1 MANQKISQFTYTSS
15 ITGDELIGVAINGE
29 NKAISTGTLLAY
41 ADNTI
46 LMQEHEK
53 RLNNLTFNLTANDM
67 LTRETAEKVSIV
79 VNQMEDMEVANNE
92 LVSYIGGAFE
102 EIHQD
107 LVSYVTQIQK
117 NSDLI
122 AHVESDMIKL
132 SRAQGQVM
140 ERVASNTEVMNQH
153 TGDIQ
158 NLHSGLMA
166 LSDTVDEHGNQLT
179 YLSTYAYPVLDNTYE
194 RVVALEEGLS
204 YTDSVLKEHM
214 DASYAKFTEVAQYA
228 YDLNEKVDSSYAYL
242 NEYIASSYEQATLY
256 ADCIAYELVTDYT
269 SKYSHLWEFADSI
282 NTGLQTTG
290 QQLSALGS
298 KVDENNTYINARA
311 EKIEASISELDT
323 RLTVK
328 DEETNTRIDSEV
340 VTINTRIDNEVET
353 LNTKIDSEV
362 ATINTQIDNE
372 VATLNNRIT
381 TNVKVLSSNIDTVK
395 NELLIADAENYAS
408 LEGIIDE
415 LRTYVDEKNV
425 ELTDLIEKNAESI
438 ANNTNAITVNATNIA
453 NIQEVLANHYEKIQE
468 HAEHL
473 ATHDTEIADHQMQLN
488 GIKEDIDDLH
498 ADIIRNS
505 TNIAALKDTVTANS
519 RRLDEQSDQIHAL
532 SDHLHNLQDTISVHG
547 EEIAGIKN
555 SIDDI
560 NEYIENELKPTIS
573 DLLERVSVNE
583 DNIAHLAWHESHP
596 ETSIWGTFNVGG
608 LPTNCGYKSERTP
621 NGCES

>member
-67 LTRETAEKVSIV
+67 LTRETAEKVSVV
-79 VNQMEDMEVANNE
+79 VNQVEDMEVANNE

-166 LSDTVDEHGNQLT
+166 LSDTVGEHDNQLT

-214 DASYAKFTEVAQYA
+214 DASYTKFAEVDQYA
-228 YDLNEKVDSSYAYL
+228 YNLNEKVDSSYAYL

-269 SKYSHLWEFADSI
+269 AKYSHLWEFADSI
-282 NTGLQTTG
+282 NTGLQTTN
-290 QQLSALGS
+290 QQLYALGS
-298 KVDENNTYINARA
+298 KVDENSTYINARA

-323 RLTVK
+323 RLT
-328 DEETNTRIDSEV
+328 TRIDSEV
-340 VTINTRIDNEVET
+340 E
-353 LNTKIDSEV
+353 
-362 ATINTQIDNE
+362 
-372 VATLNNRIT
+372 TLNNRIT

-415 LRTYVDEKNV
+415 LRTYVEEKDV

-473 ATHDTEIADHQMQLN
+473 ATHDTEIADHQIQLN
-488 GIKEDIDDLH
+488 GIKEDIDELH

-519 RRLDEQSDQIHAL
+519 RRLDEQSEQIYAL
-532 SDHLHNLQDTISVHG
+532 SDHLHNLQDTVSVHD
-547 EEIAGIKN
+547 EEIVSMKA
-555 SIDDI
+555 SIYNIDT
-560 NEYIENELKPTIS
+560 YIENELKPTVS
-573 DLLERVSVNE
+573 DLLERVAVNE

-596 ETSIWGTFNVGG
+596 ETSIWATFNLGG